1 MSADPSAD
9 PTPGDL
15 GRCLRQALDQYFQAL
30 DGFPP
35 GDLHRLLIE
44 QTERTLLARVLE
56 HADGNQRRAAE
67 ILGINRAT
75 LRKKV
80 RQYEL
85 LENSSSR
92 SSSGGPAAGSQ
103 SRGNQTP

>member
-1 MSADPSAD
+1 MSADPSND

-15 GRCLRQALDQYFQAL
+15 GHCLRQALDQYFEAL

-44 QTERTLLARVLE
+44 QTERTLLGRVLE
-56 HADGNQRRAAE
+56 LAEGNQRRAAE

-85 LENSSSR
+85 LESSSTR
-92 SSSGGPAAGSQ
+92 SPSGGPAAGRQ
-103 SRGNQTP
+103 P